1 MGMRWGS
8 AQDPETTAFYT
19 ALACPRGHIQ
29 SEALEDA
36 DPPIPKACGRC
47 GLALLSACPSCGER
61 VKGSETGFYA
71 ARLVLDDFCWSCAA
85 PLPWISREGV
95 VYRLRNLLD
104 GAGLSEGDRRTME
117 EELVSL
123 LEPGGSPETEG
134 RQIKAL
140 ETLKT
145 MGADI
150 WKSAVPV
157 LQPIASAALKSALG
171 LP

>member
-1 MGMRWGS
+1 
-8 AQDPETTAFYT
+8 
-19 ALACPRGHIQ
+19 
-29 SEALEDA
+29 
-36 DPPIPKACGRC
+36 
-47 GLALLSACPSCGER
+47 
-61 VKGSETGFYA
+61 
-71 ARLVLDDFCWSCAA
+71 
-85 PLPWISREGV
+85 
-95 VYRLRNLLD
+95 
-104 GAGLSEGDRRTME
+104 ME